1 MKIRPKK
8 NSGLQG
14 IWTHDLDFFFRPYF
28 HYCSSKV
35 CYCED
40 CFHIQ
45 IFIYSSHIWFSYIH
59 SYYSL
64 LQRFIGSQHSDQLP
78 VGFLH
83 VAQVVEHC
91 TCIAYQKFGL
101 LIPIVL
107 TTTTY
112 LWHVWEKWM
121 ILPNKCLQVD
131 IFTLAYYQNHLHLVS
146 LPGLYPSPTVSY
158 APYASSYRGFVCLF
172 ICWPVCFSFIH
183 KHSRIHPFLKTL
195 QQNRYIYRVSINTM
209 VLLL

>member
-28 HYCSSKV
+28 QYCSSKV

-40 CFHIQ
+40 CFHIH

-59 SYYSL
+59 SYYSS
-64 LQRFIGSQHSDQLP
+64 LQRFTGSQHSDQLP

-91 TCIAYQKFGL
+91 TCIAYQIFGL
-101 LIPIVL
+101 LIAIVP

-121 ILPNKCLQVD
+121 ILPNKCSQVD
-131 IFTLAYYQNHLHLVS
+131 IFILADYQNHLHLVS

-158 APYASSYRGFVCLF
+158 APYASS
-172 ICWPVCFSFIH
+172 
-183 KHSRIHPFLKTL
+183 
-195 QQNRYIYRVSINTM
+195 
-209 VLLL
+209 

>member
-8 NSGLQG
+8 KFRPAG
-14 IWTHDLDFFFRPYF
+14 DLNPWLGFFFRPYF
-28 HYCSSKV
+28 HCCSSKV

-40 CFHIQ
+40 CFHIH
-45 IFIYSSHIWFSYIH
+45 IFIYSSHIWFFH
-59 SYYSL
+59 SYYSS

-101 LIPIVL
+101 LIPIVP

-131 IFTLAYYQNHLHLVS
+131 IFTLADYQNHLHLVS
-146 LPGLYPSPTVSY
+146 LPGRYPSLTVSY

-172 ICWPVCFSFIH
+172 VGQFVFHLFIIIHSFIH
-183 KHSRIHPFLKTL
+183 SWKHYNKIITFT
-195 QQNRYIYRVSINTM
+195 RYP
-209 VLLL
+209 